1 MLELLAPAG
10 SPEAVT
16 AAVQSGADAV
26 YLGFGDYNARRNA
39 KNFSQEEFVAAVS
52 YCHIRGAKVYLT
64 MNTLLSDRELP
75 GAAEA
80 IALASRTGLDAVL
93 VQDLGAARMIRQSAP
108 DLPIHAS
115 TQMTLHNLDGVK
127 LAADLGMTRAVLSR
141 ELSRDQIAHICA
153 HSPIEIEV
161 FVHGA
166 LCMCYSGQCYFSSVI
181 GGRSGN
187 RGLCAQPCRMA
198 YGWGLRPDAH
208 PLSLKDMSLAGH
220 MRELEEMGVACVKI
234 EGRMK
239 RPEYVAIVTAVYAA
253 AIREKREP
261 TEAELRRL
269 SDAFSRQGFTDA
281 YYRGEKGPEMFGV
294 REEAPDT
301 TALFSEVR
309 NRYMNREAPRVPVR
323 FYALAQKHEPVQ
335 VAAQDEQGHLFAVSG
350 PVPEEA
356 RMRSLRDADFETH
369 LKKTGGTPY
378 DCQGVRAYVEPDLAL
393 PVSAINALRRE
404 ALEGLSALRAKP
416 PERRGEEYHPGVR
429 YEASAAAPVYTVSA
443 RQAEQ
448 LSPELLGL
456 RPALVYLALDEAAS
470 HPALVSD
477 ILARGIPF
485 APMLPRIVSDAE
497 WEDVGGQ
504 LNALW
509 DLGVREALCG
519 NLGQF
524 LPLRARGFALRGD
537 FGLNVFNSQTLKE
550 LRRLGL
556 QSACLS
562 FELGV
567 AQLRDLSKSLDT
579 ELPVYGRLP
588 LMLTENCVIKNR
600 FGRCACT
607 GTNQLIDR
615 TGALFPVVREYGCRN
630 LILNSKKLFLADRM
644 REFSR
649 LGLWGARLMF
659 TTENPRECA
668 AALQRYMGQG
678 VFEPGDYTR
687 GLYFRTV
694 E

>member
-1 MLELLAPAG
+1 
-10 SPEAVT
+10 
-16 AAVQSGADAV
+16 
-26 YLGFGDYNARRNA
+26 
-39 KNFSQEEFVAAVS
+39 
-52 YCHIRGAKVYLT
+52 
-64 MNTLLSDRELP
+64 
-75 GAAEA
+75 
-80 IALASRTGLDAVL
+80 
-93 VQDLGAARMIRQSAP
+93 
-108 DLPIHAS
+108 
-115 TQMTLHNLDGVK
+115 
-127 LAADLGMTRAVLSR
+127 
-141 ELSRDQIAHICA
+141 
-153 HSPIEIEV
+153 
-161 FVHGA
+161 
-166 LCMCYSGQCYFSSVI
+166 
-181 GGRSGN
+181 
-187 RGLCAQPCRMA
+187 
-198 YGWGLRPDAH
+198 
-208 PLSLKDMSLAGH
+208 
-220 MRELEEMGVACVKI
+220 
-234 EGRMK
+234 
-239 RPEYVAIVTAVYAA
+239 
-253 AIREKREP
+253 
-261 TEAELRRL
+261 
-269 SDAFSRQGFTDA
+269 
-281 YYRGEKGPEMFGV
+281 
-294 REEAPDT
+294 
-301 TALFSEVR
+301 
-309 NRYMNREAPRVPVR
+309 
-323 FYALAQKHEPVQ
+323 
-335 VAAQDEQGHLFAVSG
+335 
-350 PVPEEA
+350 
-356 RMRSLRDADFETH
+356 
-369 LKKTGGTPY
+369 
-378 DCQGVRAYVEPDLAL
+378 
-393 PVSAINALRRE
+393 
-404 ALEGLSALRAKP
+404 
-416 PERRGEEYHPGVR
+416 RRGEEYHPGVR